1 MLMSTTSVIEGQP
14 VSRYLGVVTGPNQV
28 AILFTNNPQAEGVE
42 SKPVDVLSSD
52 TPAAAG
58 SGTPLDLGQHLG
70 RVVMLTGTY
79 DAQAGLTK
87 AELVEV
93 ASPLVSLTVKAQLL
107 ADLRRTES
115 AQRFLAESSKQF
127 AQSLDYE
134 ASLKSITRLAVPT
147 IADWDQDG
155 LADILFGTTDGR
167 LFVYNT
173 KMRYEPKWVQWQTQE
188 GNFRHTGHWVRK
200 Q

>member
-1 MLMSTTSVIEGQP
+1 MRTLMCVAALALLASSAAAQQPRPQGQQKPPAPARAQPQPPAPPPLFPCRTTAEIC
-14 VSRYLGVVTGPNQV
+14 YLGVVTGPNQV

-107 ADLRRTES
+107 AEEAQAAPQRGGKPQPQARPRR
-115 AQRFLAESSKQF
+115 
-127 AQSLDYE
+127 
-134 ASLKSITRLAVPT
+134 
-147 IADWDQDG
+147 
-155 LADILFGTTDGR
+155 
-167 LFVYNT
+167 
-173 KMRYEPKWVQWQTQE
+173 
-188 GNFRHTGHWVRK
+188 
-200 Q
+200 

>member
-1 MLMSTTSVIEGQP
+1 MRTVICVAALAVLVSSADAQQPRPQGQQKP
-14 VSRYLGVVTGPNQV
+14 PAQARPQPQPPAPPPIFPCRTAEEVCYLGVVTGANQV
-28 AILFTNNPQAEGVE
+28 AVVFTNNPQAEGVE
-42 SKPVDVLSSD
+42 SKPVDVFSSD

-107 ADLRRTES
+107 VEEAQAVQQRGGKPQPQARPRR
-115 AQRFLAESSKQF
+115 
-127 AQSLDYE
+127 
-134 ASLKSITRLAVPT
+134 
-147 IADWDQDG
+147 
-155 LADILFGTTDGR
+155 
-167 LFVYNT
+167 
-173 KMRYEPKWVQWQTQE
+173 
-188 GNFRHTGHWVRK
+188 
-200 Q
+200 